1 MKEFEPPLTHSL
13 PHGDY
18 AVRGNQE
25 FDCDGTVSQRHY
37 HNLQSGMVY

>member
-1 MKEFEPPLTHSL
+1 MKEFEPPLIHSL
-13 PHGDY
+13 LHGAN

-25 FDCDGTVSQRHY
+25 FDRDGTVSQRHY